1 MHATHDG
8 AWAYGQ
14 LYIVAHSNTRACGNA
29 PLDSQMLEREVIRS
43 DRLPTVLFLHG
54 VRQTSNTRRF
64 GRLIEA
70 LRPGTDFCAVH
81 MAAPQGA
88 RNNDDPIAQIGW
100 PRKFNDLFKRRLCP
114 GASYSAE

>member
-14 LYIVAHSNTRACGNA
+14 LHIVAHSNTRACGNA

-64 GRLIEA
+64 GRLIQA

-81 MAAPQGA
+81 VAARQGA
-88 RNNDDPIAQIGW
+88 RNNDDPIADW
-100 PRKFNDLFKRRLCP
+100 V
-114 GASYSAE
+114 AEEIQ